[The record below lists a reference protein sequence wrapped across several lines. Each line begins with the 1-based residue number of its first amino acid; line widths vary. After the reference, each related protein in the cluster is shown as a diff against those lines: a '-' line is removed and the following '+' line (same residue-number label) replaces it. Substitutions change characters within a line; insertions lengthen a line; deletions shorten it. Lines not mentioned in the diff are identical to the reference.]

1 MIVSIQIIIKQNLW
15 ETNSDEELKENYLMT
30 SLQLSQ
36 NFQDVYN
43 FVSRRNV
50 IRASQVEGAA
60 SPLGVMQNK
69 NTQSQ
74 QPITVQHS

>member
-1 MIVSIQIIIKQNLW
+1 
-15 ETNSDEELKENYLMT
+15 MT

-69 NTQSQ
+69 HTQSQ